1 MSNNVENLKNKVTKQ
16 ENTNDVLKSLF
27 GNPDQTE
34 EIKEVDEVKEKTD
47 NQDDQSGSPVVVE
60 EAAATKEENNDNE
73 DGDQTMENLAKEIQE
88 ILKDDNNKKTAK
100 PEMVGIYF
108 DTDVKRALDK
118 YQKDNGRGAK
128 SDLLNKLARLA
139 LTQKGY
145 LK

>member
-1 MSNNVENLKNKVTKQ
+1 MSNNVANIKSKVTGEKD
-16 ENTNDVLKSLF
+16 TSVLDNLF
-27 GNPDQTE
+27 GNPDQIE
-34 EIKEVDEVKEKTD
+34 EIKEVEEVKEKTD

-88 ILKDDNNKKTAK
+88 ILKDDNNKKAAK